1 MLNSTK
7 IDCKHVNGVLRACQF
22 DDNICSS
29 VKVSFSVGVSLI
41 RVAVGVILETRLTG
55 SAYYWAIHNS
65 GFMMV
70 GCSKESVCGLIE
82 RITLVL
88 SL

>member
-55 SAYYWAIHNS
+55 SAYYWAFHKS

-70 GCSKESVCGLIE
+70 GCNKELELLGCNNETVC
-82 RITLVL
+82 
-88 SL
+88 